1 MAQRRLTINL
11 PGSAE
16 ALHNV
21 LQMLL
26 QYGLISEK
34 KARTI
39 EGEETEKPGKKS
51 RWAQLADE
59 IHQKAPLKG
68 KSEEFLKLS
77 REFRV
82 IASSAIETGSVLVS
96 NDALF
101 PQLKE
106 LRPNFMTENWAK

>member
-26 QYGLISEK
+26 QYGLVSEK

-39 EGEETEKPGKKS
+39 EREETGKKPGKKS
-51 RWAQLADE
+51 RWTQLADE

-68 KSEEFLKLS
+68 KSEEFLKLG
-77 REFRV
+77 REFR
-82 IASSAIETGSVLVS
+82 E
-96 NDALF
+96 
-101 PQLKE
+101 
-106 LRPNFMTENWAK
+106 NFSL